1 MPNYSSQDVFILHE
15 FNENTRNLRL
25 SNESLTESI
34 GIASTLPSIFKQ
46 SCGEIDQEI
55 LDKIDEINEI
65 KREIIEISQRAYNNV
80 TGITSV
86 GITPSNAPN
95 VAPFNSNSFEGKVP
109 NDETGTDWYSCK
121 VGGNT
126 SNYDRYNFIAPGTVE
141 TFDAYRGEVEEAGTY
156 YICNGIPQVNPCP
169 VSGIQFIG
177 TQEEVIT
184 YKRKL
189 TTITRAPVY
198 PDTLRAWFFEN
209 LEDLNSN
216 VLNPLEPAEYQTLAA
231 NRNNLGIGKTSNLF
245 FNQEF
250 NGVRNYNVPER
261 DQLGRIEST
270 PNYTSSLGFFYDIT
284 GPSDIPAHVKDN
296 SNRNE
301 ICGIRAQ
308 IDPLMARINGLRA
321 RVTELAT
328 GVSAIKDEKTDA
340 QLAEWSLTVAI
351 QENNRRIGIN
361 SLAISAIEDKYD

>member
-1 MPNYSSQDVFILHE
+1 MPNYSSQDVFIIHE

-34 GIASTLPSIFKQ
+34 GTASTLPPIFKQ

-55 LDKIDEINEI
+55 INKIDEINEI

-86 GITPSNAPN
+86 GITPPNAPN
-95 VAPFNSNSFEGKVP
+95 AVPFNLDSFEGKVP
-109 NDETGTDWYSCK
+109 NDETGTNWYSCK
-121 VGGNT
+121 VSGNI

-141 TFDAYRGEVEEAGTY
+141 TFNAYRGEVEEAGTY
-156 YICNGIPQVNPCP
+156 YICNGISQTLPCQVP
-169 VSGIQFIG
+169 GIPFYG
-177 TQEEVIT
+177 NQEEVIT

-209 LEDLNSN
+209 LEDLNPN

-231 NRNNLGIGKTSNLF
+231 NRNNLGIGKTSNIF

-250 NGVRNYNVPER
+250 NGV
-261 DQLGRIEST
+261 T
-270 PNYTSSLGFFYDIT
+270 NYTGSMGFFYDIT
-284 GPSDIPAHVKDN
+284 GPSNIPAHVKDN
-296 SNRNE
+296 SNRNQ
-301 ICGIRAQ
+301 ICSIRAQ

-340 QLAEWSLTVAI
+340 QLAEWSLTIAI

-361 SLAISAIEDKYD
+361 SLAISAIDDKYD

>member
-34 GIASTLPSIFKQ
+34 GTASTLPPIFKQ

-55 LDKIDEINEI
+55 IDKIDEINEI

-80 TGITSV
+80 SGITKV
-86 GITPSNAPN
+86 GVTPSNAPN
-95 VAPFNSNSFEGKVP
+95 VAPFNLNSFEGKVP

-121 VGGNT
+121 VSGNT
-126 SNYDRYNFIAPGTVE
+126 STYDRYNFIAPGTVE

-156 YICNGIPQVNPCP
+156 YICNGIPQELPCP
-169 VSGIQFIG
+169 VTGIEVIG
-177 TQEEVIT
+177 IQEEVIT

-209 LEDLNSN
+209 LEDLNPN

-250 NGVRNYNVPER
+250 NGVRNY
-261 DQLGRIEST
+261 
-270 PNYTSSLGFFYDIT
+270 TSSLGFFYDIT

-301 ICGIRAQ
+301 ICSVRAQ
-308 IDPLMARINGLRA
+308 VDPLMARINGLRA

-340 QLAEWSLTVAI
+340 QLAEWSLTIAI